1 MVGLNKLTELNDCT
15 LDEMPKNEI
24 RRLKARSLRV
34 IVLKHSTPA
43 SVRKELFDRLNT
55 SSLRANTS
63 EVRAG
68 RELDNPLM
76 ILNKNFS

>member
-1 MVGLNKLTELNDCT
+1 M
-15 LDEMPKNEI
+15 
-24 RRLKARSLRV
+24 
-34 IVLKHSTPA
+34 LKHSTPA

-76 ILNKNFS
+76 MLIKTLAEDELFRRIQIFPKIKLIGKKILN